1 MRTWISKFQVFWPC
15 WSLTTLWIAG
25 MQSYG
30 SALSSVV
37 VTTYM
42 WLSSP
47 WDTAE
52 LTEELNFSF
61 NFHQFAFK
69 FKSLISIKYFS
80 ITQKFIILVELY
92 CTFIIVSFKTLV
104 LNCSA
109 CVRHVKQLSCIHKQ
123 LIWSLSMNWLILKIF
138 FIQ

>member
-1 MRTWISKFQVFWPC
+1 MRPWISKSQVFRPC
-15 WSLTTLWIAG
+15 WSLTTLWIAR

-30 SALSSVV
+30 SALSNVV
-37 VTTYM
+37 ITTYM
-42 WLSSP
+42 WLLSP
-47 WDTAE
+47 WNIAE

-69 FKSLISIKYFS
+69 FKNLISIKYFS

-109 CVRHVKQLSCIHKQ
+109 CVRHVKKLSCIYKQ
-123 LIWSLSMNWLILKIF
+123 LIWWLSMN
-138 FIQ
+138 